1 MRETTRRVLPM
12 WAKAMLVALGICTV
26 WLVIQN
32 TLLMFTVLSNHPPV
46 TGRLA
51 MTFVKA
57 AALVASRFWSSPAAV
72 ALAAAAWIALL
83 LRARPAESPHEA
95 RHG

>member
-1 MRETTRRVLPM
+1 MREASLRTLPIQV
-12 WAKAMLVALGICTV
+12 KALLLALSACTG

-32 TLLMFTVLSNHPPV
+32 TVLMFTMLSQNPPV

-57 AALVASRFWSSPAAV
+57 GALIASRFWSSPAAV
-72 ALAAAAWIALL
+72 ALAAAAWIGLL
-83 LRARPAESPHEA
+83 LLVRPAAPRREA
-95 RHG
+95 HHG

>member
-1 MRETTRRVLPM
+1 MRDESRRVLPL
-12 WAKAMLVALGICTV
+12 WAKALLVALSACTA

-32 TLLMFTVLSNHPPV
+32 TVLMFTVLSNHPPV
-46 TGRLA
+46 TARLA

-57 AALVASRFWSSPAAV
+57 AALVASRFWSSPAAMG
-72 ALAAAAWIALL
+72 LAAAAWIGLL